1 MYSEGQT
8 MTRFSRISLIPVLL
22 GAAALSLLTNCQQSQ
37 KAYPVFFLTENYGTE
52 EGAGFIIKYGPRY
65 YTRLPMLSLDHF
77 EKYRSFLNQD
87 GSYGVELFVKKE
99 YRTRLYTE
107 TMNHVGKHML
117 PVVNGFAFAPM
128 KIDRAIT
135 DGELVIWGGLN
146 GYDLKQ
152 IARTVK
158 PIDEELE
165 KKRWKKEN
173 PRPKPERPKVRSQ
186 SKDLNDRTIPELYT
200 AQS

>member
-1 MYSEGQT
+1 MSP
-8 MTRFSRISLIPVLL
+8 FKRI
-22 GAAALSLLTNCQQSQ
+22 ATCAALLAACTLMPCCQQQ
-37 KAYPVFFLTENYGTE
+37 KAYPVFFLTESDGPE
-52 EGAGFIIKYGPRY
+52 GGAGFNVRYNNRY
-65 YTRLPMLSLDHF
+65 YTKLPMLSLNQF
-77 EKYRSFLNQD
+77 EKFRSFLNND

-107 TMNHVGKHML
+107 TQGNIGKYML

-128 KIDRAIT
+128 KIDRAIN

-165 KKRWKKEN
+165 KKRFKKEN
-173 PRPKPERPKVRSQ
+173 PRKKPELPVNPQQQRDVNGRTFGELFATQ
-186 SKDLNDRTIPELYT
+186 S
-200 AQS
+200 

>member
-1 MYSEGQT
+1 
-8 MTRFSRISLIPVLL
+8 MTHFSQFFRSSALL
-22 GAAALSLLTNCQQSQ
+22 GAAALGLLASCQQTQ
-37 KAYPVFFLTENYGTE
+37 KSYPIFFLSENSGTE

-77 EKYRSFLNQD
+77 EKFRSFLNND
-87 GSYGVELFVKKE
+87 GTYGVELFVKKE

-128 KIDRAIT
+128 KIDKGIT
-135 DGELVIWGGLN
+135 DGEIVIWGGLN

-158 PIDEELE
+158 PMDEALE
-165 KKRWKKEN
+165 KKRYKDKN
-173 PRPKPERPKVRSQ
+173 PRPKPEMPKVRSQ
-186 SKDLNDRTIPELYT
+186 SKDLNDRTIPELFD